1 LISTKQVSK
10 LLLAAGFLVAGAVS
24 AYADSFTVN
33 IDTSSL
39 SGTGGIYFQFNPG
52 LNSDPAS
59 VVITNFVISGSG
71 VLIPLPTTPGGSLP
85 AGTDGDVTGSL
96 DSPPL
101 TLANTQALN
110 DYLQYLTFGDSI
122 QFQLTFNLPS
132 KFDQSASSFG
142 VEVTNADGLSSPFD
156 VDENFFNV
164 EMTFDSSGQ
173 LQISNSASQID
184 IAPSGVP
191 EPGSVV
197 LLLTV
202 IAAVLLRK
210 RFAIAG

>member
-1 LISTKQVSK
+1 MISINH
-10 LLLAAGFLVAGAVS
+10 LLLAAGFLAAGGGS
-24 AYADSFTVN
+24 AYADTFTVK
-33 IDTSSL
+33 IDTTSL

-71 VLIPLPTTPGGSLP
+71 ALIPLPTTPIGSLP

-110 DYLQYLTFGDSI
+110 DYLQYLTFGDSL
-122 QFQLTFNLPS
+122 QFQLTFNLPP
-132 KFDQSASSFG
+132 KFDQSPSSFG
-142 VEVTNADGLSSPFD
+142 LEVTNADGLSSPFD
-156 VDENFFNV
+156 TDANLFNV
-164 EMTFDSSGQ
+164 EMTFDSSGR
-173 LQISNSASQID
+173 LQIANTASQID
-184 IAPSGVP
+184 VAPAGVP

-197 LLLTV
+197 LLFTA
-202 IAAVLLRK
+202 IGAVLLRK
-210 RFAIAG
+210 RFVTAA